1 VASSLSRCAGEGRG
15 EGAAAGM
22 KPAIAAAVGFASLA
36 AAMGIGRFAFTPLLP
51 LMQQAYGLSLGQGA
65 WLATA
70 NYLGYLVGACACFV
84 RSPAP
89 GAAARWGLA
98 VVVLTTAP
106 MAFTTSFGVWFALRF
121 ASGVASALVLVGAST
136 WALSHLAAGGRGR
149 LAGGVFSGVG
159 AGIVIAGIASLIVG
173 GGGARAAWLGLGAL
187 ATAVA
192 ATAWKALGIAATSPA
207 AAPAAAP
214 ADEKPARL
222 DRDDWVL
229 VGCYGAFGLGYIVP
243 ATFIPALARSLV
255 NDPAVFGWAWPV
267 FGLAATLSTVLT
279 STVFGRVSPRR
290 VAAGSLLVMAAGV
303 VAPVVSSGLP
313 ALLFCAVCVGGTFMV
328 VTMASMQEAR
338 RRSSGGSTTLVSAMT
353 AAFALG
359 QLAGPALVGLG
370 TSAESA
376 LAGVSLLATAVLLA
390 SALVLFVDRARR
402 GGAVQS
408 TR

>member
-1 VASSLSRCAGEGRG
+1 LT
-15 EGAAAGM
+15 
-22 KPAIAAAVGFASLA
+22 PQLAAAVGFASLA

-51 LMQQAYGLSLGQGA
+51 LMQQAYGLTLAQGA

-70 NYLGYLVGACACFV
+70 NYLGYLIGACACFV

-106 MAFTTSFGVWFALRF
+106 MAFTTSFGAWFALRF

-136 WALSHLAAGGRGR
+136 WALSHLAAAGRGR

-159 AGIVIAGIASLIVG
+159 AGIVVAGLASLVAG
-173 GGGARAAWLGLGAL
+173 SGGAPAAWIGLGAI
-187 ATAVA
+187 AAAVA
-192 ATAWKALGIAATSPA
+192 AAAWKPFGVLAPEPA
-207 AAPAAAP
+207 AAPAA
-214 ADEKPARL
+214 DKPVRL
-222 DRDDWVL
+222 DRAAWVL

-267 FGLAATLSTVLT
+267 FGLAAALSTVLV
-279 STVFGRVSPRR
+279 STMFGRISPQR
-290 VAAGSLLVMAAGV
+290 VAVASLLVMAAGV
-303 VAPVVSSGLP
+303 VAPVVLPGLS

-328 VTMASMQEAR
+328 VTMAGMQEAR
-338 RRSSGGSTTLVSAMT
+338 RRSHDSSTTLVSAMT

-376 LAGVSLLATAVLLA
+376 LTTVSLLAAAVLLI
-390 SALVLFVDRARR
+390 SALVLFVDRERP
-402 GGAVQS
+402 GGTVAS
-408 TR
+408 SR